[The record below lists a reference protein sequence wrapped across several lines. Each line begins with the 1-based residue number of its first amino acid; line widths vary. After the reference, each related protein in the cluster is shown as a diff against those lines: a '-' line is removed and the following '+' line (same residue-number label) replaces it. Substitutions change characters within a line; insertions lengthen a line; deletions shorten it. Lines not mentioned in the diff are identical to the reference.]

1 MARNHR
7 RISTEIP
14 LATETPMTIA
24 AATAG
29 PVRSDSG
36 AMITLSVIQPSSQ
49 AVPTVAATNPR
60 APSRARRCGTG
71 WARTDRMISR

>member
-7 RISTEIP
+7 RISTDIP
-14 LATETPMTIA
+14 LATEIPTTIA
-24 AATAG
+24 AATTGA
-29 PVRSDSG
+29 VRSVSS

-49 AVPTVAATNPR
+49 AVPTVVATNPS
-60 APSRARRCGTG
+60 APSRASKCGTG